1 MRKRLLGLL
10 IAMLTALCLL
20 PTAALASTASS
31 AVADPSTIWDWE
43 GLIKDSTVNVGRIWT
58 DKTVSTGDMTKGNIT
73 VKKAEN
79 GVFLTALTA
88 LSSTSNLS
96 STSTTPLDIVLVLDM
111 SSSMTQDMGS
121 TTKLVALKDAAN
133 AFVDTIAEQ
142 NESMAGEKNQHKV
155 AVVSFNSTAVTQ
167 QGMTTCAGTAASDIK
182 GVINGLQTSQYTR
195 SDLALQNA
203 QTVLTTSKEEGRK
216 QIVVFFTDGTP
227 TTSGS
232 FDSGIASDAVTAAN
246 SMKAAGATVYTIG
259 VLSGAD
265 PSVDPVDGTYASNAN
280 ENKFL
285 HAVSSNYPS
294 ATYKN
299 GTWTFGTRATTS
311 DGTKAEFYKTATTAE
326 ELAQIFAD
334 ISKEITEGT
343 GYPTATEEGYAST
356 SGYITFNDQL
366 GDYMQV
372 TDLSTL
378 VYDRKVYTSTGKSTY
393 RTTNGSIDTYT
404 FSGEVDSGA
413 AKGNLNDL
421 VITVTHSDDVAT
433 GDLVRMRIPAS
444 LIPLRHFNV
453 DLTKPSMSV
462 DETKP
467 IALFYTTALKD
478 GVADLLANP
487 DATMAAYIAANT
499 DATTGKVN
507 FHANKWNRGTLGDAT
522 AVFSPSSANKYYYF
536 TEDTPIYSDGNCT
549 QRATSIESG
558 KTYYYKHVYYR
569 NVSEKPVLTYDTRSF
584 PGDKAAA
591 FAGSIGTDAS
601 GACYFKAGTARLVY
615 INELNKVKTP
625 NTTGTAADVLN
636 PMWNSETSVAAATTV
651 TAHLG
656 NNGKLSVEKPAT
668 LEVSKTV
675 EVAEG
680 YKLDDFTDTSFA
692 FELSIPDAAGK
703 TFSAQVLGTDG
714 KIAGDAFKLTFD
726 AQGKAEHSIK
736 HSEKLQVFGLSAG
749 WAYTVSEKDA
759 DAFKQTPT
767 GETGTFVAGQTAQ
780 ASFTN
785 TYEPDSVPYDAV
797 ADLGVYKELAGREW
811 TDPDEFTFK
820 IEALT
825 EGAPMPQKT
834 SVGVTKADVVE
845 NGQAPVTFGDITYT
859 KPGTYQ
865 YQVSEENAGQTIA
878 GVKYT
883 DNVAKFTVTVTDLDD
898 NGAHTGKL
906 FAEAKLDSGELA
918 FTNEYGT
925 TDADFDTAGF
935 GLSKTL
941 TGREWKDSD
950 DFTFE
955 LAAVTEDAPMPGTGL
970 PVQCLHVT
978 KANAAAFGFGTITY
992 KQPGTYEYLVKELRQ
1007 DHGGVTYSD
1016 NVAKFKVTVV
1026 DDGEGKLVATAELTS
1041 GSASF
1046 TNTYTTTD
1054 AEYDTAGFGL
1064 SKTLAG
1070 REWKDSD
1077 EFEFTLAA
1085 LTEGAPMPAAT
1096 SVAVTKANA
1105 AAFGFGTI
1113 TYKQPGTYE
1122 YKVAEAKGDLG
1133 GVTYSTN
1140 VATYKVTVVDDGE
1153 GKFIATAELT
1163 SGSAAFTNEYGTT
1176 DAEYDTAGFGLSKT
1190 LAGREWKD
1198 SDEFEFA
1205 LEAVTEG
1212 APMPAASSVAVTKAN
1227 ATAFGFGTITYKQ
1240 PGTYEYKVAE
1250 AKGDLGGV
1258 TYSTNVAIYKV
1269 TVVDDVEGNLVA
1281 TAALTSGS
1289 AAFTNAYTTTKTEY
1303 DTANAG
1309 FAKVLAGRDWADGD
1323 SFTFDLA
1330 AVTEGAPM
1338 PASTTATV
1346 TNADVVDG
1354 RAPFSFGTITYS
1366 EPGTYEYQVTEVKGS
1381 IPGVTYTNNV
1391 ATLKVTVT
1399 DDGAGK
1405 LVAAATTANAVFT
1418 NAYGTTD
1425 VTYDTANFGLSKT
1438 LTGREW
1444 KDSDDFTFELAA
1456 LTDGAPMPAA
1466 TSVAVTKDNAA
1477 AFGFGTITYKQAG
1490 TYEYQVTEVAGSLA
1504 GVTYSTN
1511 VATYKV
1517 TVVDNGRGNL
1527 VTTGELV
1534 SGSAN
1539 FTNEYFGSTDNPG
1552 GAAAQ
1557 INATKTLTGRDM
1569 AVGEFFFGVRL
1580 AGETTDVLTAT
1591 NAGDGTVALGKLHYD
1606 TGSLAE
1612 LVATGHATKR
1622 GDTWTV
1628 NYVAYE
1634 KTDGLAN
1641 KGVTAKTQPIA
1652 FTVTVVDN
1660 GDGSMTATANVPEG
1674 GLAFANTYGTGTAAI
1689 DVTGVKVLACAEGL
1703 TPADITGKFTFTIS
1717 SDDPAAPLPTSVT
1730 ATNDKNGNV
1739 DFGAITFT
1747 LDDLNRAL
1755 GVTDEKK
1762 SDEAEKTNEDQVEG
1776 EKTSEAEKSAE
1787 DEKADA
1793 AKTDE
1798 TKADASAEAEKT
1810 EGQGAEVKVVTE
1822 TTAEADVEAG
1832 VEPEALTE
1840 EEPAEETKPVEAVV
1854 AETEPEPEATVAEPA
1869 APVAAEPEAEAE
1881 TTAEPL
1887 VLLDAPIVSEVYG
1900 TTDAAATAEAPAAE
1914 GTLTTQ
1920 PALFSRVASFFRP
1933 ASSWFANFFAPR
1945 NAAQLKTAAETVP
1958 ATEAAPAERSY
1969 TFVYTVTESGS
1980 VAGVTNDTAAKNVRV
1995 KVTDDGQGNLTAE
2008 LVGEEGKPAFT
2019 FTNSYDATPVT
2030 TSVTDQIDV
2039 TKQLTGRDM
2048 EAGEFSFELLDG
2060 QDAVATGAND
2070 ASGSVTMG
2078 AVTYTK
2084 PGTYGYTLREVGA
2097 GTTEDGITYDAT
2109 AYQVVTTVIDNGQ
2122 GALVATHQVVGANDV
2137 VFSNTYEAKPTSVVI
2152 GAAKVLK
2159 GEDLK
2164 DGQFAFKLV
2173 GTDVELEATNKA
2185 DGSVTFDAI
2194 EFTAPGTYEFDVYE
2208 VNDGQLNVTYDEA
2221 KHHVTVTVV
2230 DDGHGDLTA
2239 EVDGDE
2245 DDALTFTN
2253 TYTVPTPEP
2262 EPEPTPT
2269 PEPEPTPTPE
2279 PAPEPTPVEKT
2290 TVVEQ
2295 KVVRKTV
2302 ATPYTGD
2309 QVAWTAA
2316 TLLATGA
2323 LALLAIALRVR
2334 RTRK

>member
-43 GLIKDSTVNVGRIWT
+43 DLIKDSTVNVGRIWT
-58 DKTVSTGDMTKGNIT
+58 DKTVSTGDMTKDNIT

-111 SSSMTQDMGS
+111 SSSMTQSMGS
-121 TTKLVALKDAAN
+121 KTKLVALKDAAN

-444 LIPLRHFNV
+444 LIPLRRFNV

-478 GVADLLANP
+478 GVEDLLANP

-499 DATTGKVN
+499 DATTDKVN
-507 FHANKWNRGTLGDAT
+507 FYANKWNGGTLGDAT

-549 QRATSIESG
+549 ERATSIESG

-636 PMWNSETSVAAATTV
+636 PRWNSETSVAAATTV

-675 EVAEG
+675 EVGEG

-703 TFSAQVLGTDG
+703 TFSAQVLGADG

-726 AQGKAEHSIK
+726 AQGKVEHSIK
-736 HSEKLQVFGLSAG
+736 HGEKLQVFGLSAG

-759 DAFKQTPT
+759 DAFKQTST

-797 ADLGVYKELAGREW
+797 TDLGVYKELTGREW
-811 TDPDEFTFK
+811 TDKDSFTFK
-820 IEALT
+820 LEALT

-834 SVGVTKADVVE
+834 SVDVTKADVVE
-845 NGQAPVTFGDITYT
+845 NGQTPVTFGDITYT

-878 GVKYT
+878 GVKYS

-898 NGAHTGKL
+898 NGAHT
-906 FAEAKLDSGELA
+906 
-918 FTNEYGT
+918 
-925 TDADFDTAGF
+925 
-935 GLSKTL
+935 
-941 TGREWKDSD
+941 
-950 DFTFE
+950 
-955 LAAVTEDAPMPGTGL
+955 
-970 PVQCLHVT
+970 
-978 KANAAAFGFGTITY
+978 
-992 KQPGTYEYLVKELRQ
+992 
-1007 DHGGVTYSD
+1007 
-1016 NVAKFKVTVV
+1016 
-1026 DDGEGKLVATAELTS
+1026 GKLVATAELTS

-1113 TYKQPGTYE
+1113 TYKQVGTYE

-1133 GVTYSTN
+1133 GVTYSDN
-1140 VATYKVTVVDDGE
+1140 VATYKVTVVDNGE
-1153 GKFIATAELT
+1153 GKLVASAELT
-1163 SGSAAFTNEYGTT
+1163 SGSASFTNTYTTT

-1198 SDEFEFA
+1198 SDEFEFTLAA
-1205 LEAVTEG
+1205 LTDG
-1212 APMPAASSVAVTKAN
+1212 APMPAVTSVTVTKDN
-1227 ATAFGFGTITYKQ
+1227 AAAFGFGTITYKQ
-1240 PGTYEYKVAE
+1240 AGTYEYQVTE
-1250 AKGDLGGV
+1250 TKGDLGGV
-1258 TYSTNVAIYKV
+1258 TYSTNVATYKV
-1269 TVVDDVEGNLVA
+1269 TVVDDGEGNLVA
-1281 TAALTSGS
+1281 TAELTSGS

-1346 TNADVVDG
+1346 TKADVVDG
-1354 RAPFSFGTITYS
+1354 CAPFSFGTITYS
-1366 EPGTYEYQVTEVKGS
+1366 EPGTYEYQVTEAKGS

-1391 ATLKVTVT
+1391 ATLKVTVI

-1418 NAYGTTD
+1418 NAYGTAD

-1444 KDSDDFTFELAA
+1444 KDSDEFEFTLAA

-1466 TSVAVTKDNAA
+1466 TTVAVTKDNAA
-1477 AFGFGTITYKQAG
+1477 AFGFGTITYAAPG
-1490 TYEYQVTEVAGSLA
+1490 TYEYQVTEVAGSIA

-1527 VTTGELV
+1527 VATGELT

-1539 FTNEYFGSTDNPG
+1539 FTNKYFGSTDNPG

-1606 TGSLAE
+1606 TDSLAK
-1612 LVATGHATKR
+1612 LVAAGHATKR

-1674 GLAFANTYGTGTAAI
+1674 GLAFANTYGTGSAAI

-1739 DFGAITFT
+1739 DFGAIAFT

-1762 SDEAEKTNEDQVEG
+1762 SDEAEMTNEDQVEG

-2060 QDAVATGAND
+2060 QDVVATGAND
-2070 ASGSVTMG
+2070 ASGSVTMS

-2109 AYQVVTTVIDNGQ
+2109 AYQVETTVVDNGQ
-2122 GALVATHQVVGANDV
+2122 GALVATHQVIGANDV